1 MWSNYLKMINEYMN
15 HYNLLNNILLKSQIT
30 IQFTLVQCKSNKIH
44 LYNQVIYSEGL
55 VLTISSNELTVIVF
69 STVNINIRKTNRY

>member
-1 MWSNYLKMINEYMN
+1 MLSNYLKMINEYMN

>member
-1 MWSNYLKMINEYMN
+1 MINEYMN

-69 STVNINIRKTNRY
+69 STVNINNYVKNKQTFS